1 MLELPFF
8 IVNDTYNFVNII
20 FPINGSPYSIP
31 FIYIK
36 KSLSYIIFEIFFFLF
51 YNLNHKILSL
61 FLLFSYPFIIVT
73 RNHVKPHISF
83 SSLGESER

>member
-1 MLELPFF
+1 MLELSFF

-36 KSLSYIIFEIFFFLF
+36 KSLSYIIFEIFFF
-51 YNLNHKILSL
+51 
-61 FLLFSYPFIIVT
+61 FSII
-73 RNHVKPHISF
+73 
-83 SSLGESER
+83 